1 MKKLITLTT
10 CLLLS
15 FTSSKAAV
23 ILLDVFE
30 GIDTTGISLSVE
42 LIQTQNSELKLLVIN
57 DSTIQSVITQIAFE
71 DLSSILSQPTIPS
84 QWDIDNSANI
94 PGSNNISFN
103 TDYGLKSK
111 PSPIQNGI
119 ASGEQI
125 EIILPNVNKS
135 DVLYGFENGT
145 IKMAVHVQSI
155 GSNSTSASYTSL
167 IPEPTSTMLSA
178 LGMGLILFRR
188 TK

>member
-1 MKKLITLTT
+1 MKKIITLTL
-10 CLLLS
+10 CFLLS
-15 FTSSKAAV
+15 LTSSKATV

-30 GIDTTGISLSVE
+30 GAYNPAIELSLE
-42 LIQTQNSELKLLVIN
+42 LSYDQNVLKLFVIN
-57 DSTIQSVITQIAFE
+57 DSTVQSVVTQIAFE

-84 QWDIDNSANI
+84 QWNIDNLANV
-94 PGSNNISFN
+94 PGSNNIGFDI
-103 TDYGLKSK
+103 DYGLKAK

-145 IKMAVHVQSI
+145 IRVAVHVQSI
-155 GSNSTSASYTSL
+155 GPGSASSSYAT
-167 IPEPTSTMLSA
+167 IVPEPAVLVLGAM
-178 LGMGLILFRR
+178 GMGLILFRR